1 MKNKN
6 IKNFFLDFGIQKSG
20 KRKIYETLNG
30 DLYDTYMLGR
40 YFKDI
45 FNLDRVIRR
54 KIKIGNYSFI
64 VLNLAENIDTN
75 YCRISIL

>member
-1 MKNKN
+1 MTYN
-6 IKNFFLDFGIQKSG
+6 IYYGVGPTFQSHVLKYGNPQKGDFIFDTFDYG
-20 KRKIYETLNG
+20 K
-30 DLYDTYMLGR
+30 
-40 YFKDI
+40 
-45 FNLDRVIRR
+45 

>member
-40 YFKDI
+40 Y
-45 FNLDRVIRR
+45 
-54 KIKIGNYSFI
+54 
-64 VLNLAENIDTN
+64 
-75 YCRISIL
+75 

>member
-1 MKNKN
+1 MTYS
-6 IKNFFLDFGIQKSG
+6 IYYGIGPTFHSHVLKYGNPQKSDF
-20 KRKIYETLNG
+20 IF
-30 DLYDTYMLGR
+30 DTFDYT
-40 YFKDI
+40 K
-45 FNLDRVIRR
+45 